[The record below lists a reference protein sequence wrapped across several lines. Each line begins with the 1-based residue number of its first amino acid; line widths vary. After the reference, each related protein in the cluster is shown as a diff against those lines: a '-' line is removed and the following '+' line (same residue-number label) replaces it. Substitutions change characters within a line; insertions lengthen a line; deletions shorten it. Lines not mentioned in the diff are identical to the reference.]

1 MLRWISLI
9 AVLIAFSMP
18 VKAQTDTPE
27 EWRKQIVI
35 RLSSSKR
42 FPLEA
47 LGQAGTAKV
56 GFVLDRRGRLVSHW
70 LEESTGNHT
79 LDVESL
85 AIVERAQPFPI
96 PPSELDETHLR
107 MSAPFVFAARPA
119 HQLRDSPDI
128 GKIREI
134 VQGEAQ
140 VDTKMRSIC
149 RGC

>member
-1 MLRWISLI
+1 MLRRISLI
-9 AVLIAFSMP
+9 ALLIAIAMP
-18 VKAQTDTPE
+18 SYAQIDTGE

-35 RLSSSKR
+35 RLSASKR

-47 LGQAGTAKV
+47 RGQTGTAQV
-56 GFVLDRRGRLVSHW
+56 GFVLDRQGRLVSHW
-70 LEESTGNHT
+70 LEQSTGNHT

-96 PPSELDETHLR
+96 PPPELDETHLR

-119 HQLRDSPDI
+119 HYLRESPDSWEQEQARLRAKV
-128 GKIREI
+128 G
-134 VQGEAQ
+134 G
-140 VDTKMRSIC
+140 IC

>member
-1 MLRWISLI
+1 MLRRISLI
-9 AVLIAFSMP
+9 ALLITIAMP
-18 VKAQTDTPE
+18 GYAKADTVE

-35 RLSSSKR
+35 RLSAIKR
-42 FPLEA
+42 FPPGA
-47 LGQAGTAKV
+47 LGQTGTAIV

-70 LEESTGNHT
+70 LEESTGSQP

-85 AIVERAQPFPI
+85 AIVELAKPFPI

-107 MSAPFVFAARPA
+107 MSAPFVFAVRPARPP
-119 HQLRDSPDI
+119 DSSPDI

-134 VQGEAQ
+134 FQGEAQ

-149 RGC
+149 R